1 MLTEIRSINSYN
13 AWVVVFVAIGTIASA
28 YGLAIIG
35 STVGEPD
42 FYDYFGLAA
51 KGEPGYAHT
60 TNMVGA
66 LNGVNSAGAIAG
78 SLFQAWTADYF
89 GRKRTIQ
96 LGSVVLVVGGALCAG
111 AVHMAMFLVGRF
123 IAGMGSGILT
133 CIVPIYQAEVSTAET
148 RGAMVAMT
156 DVMYSMGYSLA
167 GWLGYACYHVNASS
181 PNASFA
187 WRFPLAVQV
196 LFPLIV
202 LAGSP
207 WIPYSPRW
215 LMQQDRREEALSIL
229 ERLHA
234 TPEDAQHLK
243 ARREFDLIDEQY
255 KLDQALSLGRSFEL
269 FRTLPNRRRALVAS
283 ILMWGDQFLGVYVM
297 TNYGVIIYG
306 NLGLT
311 GDIPLLLNACWNSF
325 TMIGNSWTAFSVD
338 RFGRRTYLLL
348 GTVGCIVSLIFLC
361 ALSAEYLNTSHLPG
375 LRAAVFFMFFFI
387 FWWSFFMDATQYV
400 YVAEIFPN
408 HLRPQGVALGLSV
421 FYLASEVTLVGAPVA
436 LDRIGWKF
444 YLVLIIPSAC
454 YLVALYFL
462 FPETKGKTLEEI
474 GALFGDTH
482 VAAVT
487 EGQGCMEDGTGGSID
502 EKPEAV
508 EGEKNDWMD
517 VTPDLRV

>member
-13 AWVVVFVAIGTIASA
+13 TWVVVFVAVGTIASA

-96 LGSVVLVVGGALCAG
+96 LGSVVLVIGGALCSG
-111 AVHMAMFLVGRF
+111 AVHMAMFLVARF
-123 IAGMGSGILT
+123 IAGMGTGILT

-156 DVMYSMGYSLA
+156 GVMYSMGYSLA
-167 GWLGYACYHVNASS
+167 GWLGYACYHFNASS

-243 ARREFDLIDEQY
+243 ARREFDVIDEQY

-269 FRTLPNRRRALVAS
+269 FRTSPNRRRALVAS

-297 TNYGVIIYG
+297 ANYGVIIYG

-348 GTVGCIVSLIFLC
+348 GTMGCIVSLIFLC

-436 LDRIGWKF
+436 LDRIGWTF

-474 GALFGDTH
+474 GALFGDTQ

-487 EGQGCMEDGTGGSID
+487 EGQGHMEDGTGGSID
-502 EKPEAV
+502 EKPEAIGGKV
-508 EGEKNDWMD
+508 
-517 VTPDLRV
+517 

>member
-96 LGSVVLVVGGALCAG
+96 LGSVVLIVGGALCAG

-156 DVMYSMGYSLA
+156 GVMYSMGYSLA

-375 LRAAVFFMFFFI
+375 LRTAVFFMFFFI

>member
-1 MLTEIRSINSYN
+1 MLSELRSINSYN
-13 AWVVVFVAIGTIASA
+13 AWVVVFVAVGTIASA

-35 STVGEPD
+35 STVGEPG
-42 FYDYFGLAA
+42 FYRYFGLAP
-51 KGEPGYAHT
+51 KGTPGYDHT

-78 SLFQAWTADYF
+78 SLLQAWTADAF
-89 GRKRTIQ
+89 SRKRTIQ
-96 LGSVVLVVGGALCAG
+96 LGSVILIIGGALCSG

-123 IAGMGSGILT
+123 IAGAGSGILT

-156 DVMYSMGYSLA
+156 GVMYSMGYSLA
-167 GWLGYACYHVNASS
+167 GWLGYACYFTDPNS
-181 PNASFA
+181 PRASFA
-187 WRFPLAVQV
+187 WRFPLAAQV

-207 WIPYSPRW
+207 MLPYSPRW
-215 LMQQDRREEALSIL
+215 LLQQGRREEALSVL
-229 ERLHA
+229 ERLHE
-234 TPEDAQHLK
+234 TSEDVQHVKAQQ
-243 ARREFDLIDEQY
+243 EFDLIDEQF
-255 KLDQALSLGRSFEL
+255 KLDQTLSLGRRFEL
-269 FRTLPNRRRALVAS
+269 FRTAPNRRRALVAS
-283 ILMWGDQFLGVYVM
+283 LLMWGDQFLGVYVM
-297 TNYGVIIYG
+297 TNYGVIIYS

-311 GDIPLLLNACWNSF
+311 GSIPLLLNACWNSF

-338 RFGRRTYLLL
+338 RFGRRTYLLT

-361 ALSAEYLNTSHLPG
+361 ALSAQYLGSDHLPG

-408 HLRPQGVALGLSV
+408 HLRPQGVALGLTV

-454 YLVALYFL
+454 YLVTLYFL

-474 GALFGDTH
+474 GALFGDTN
-482 VAAVT
+482 VATVT
-487 EGQGCMEDGTGGSID
+487 EGERMEEGKNNTAEL
-502 EKPEAV
+502 EKSEVASPE
-508 EGEKNDWMD
+508 K
-517 VTPDLRV
+517 T

>member
-156 DVMYSMGYSLA
+156 GVMYSMGYSLA

-229 ERLHA
+229 EHLHA

-421 FYLASEVTLVGAPVA
+421 FYVASEVTLVGAPVA

-487 EGQGCMEDGTGGSID
+487 EGQGRMEDGTGGSID

>member
-13 AWVVVFVAIGTIASA
+13 AWVVVFVAVGTIASA

-96 LGSVVLVVGGALCAG
+96 LGSVVLVIGGALCSG

-133 CIVPIYQAEVSTAET
+133 CIVPIYQAEVSMAET

-156 DVMYSMGYSLA
+156 GVMYSMGYSLA

-234 TPEDAQHLK
+234 TPVDAQHLK

-269 FRTLPNRRRALVAS
+269 FRTSPNRRRALVAS
-283 ILMWGDQFLGVYVM
+283 CGA
-297 TNYGVIIYG
+297 T
-306 NLGLT
+306 
-311 GDIPLLLNACWNSF
+311 SF
-325 TMIGNSWTAFSVD
+325 WAS
-338 RFGRRTYLLL
+338 
-348 GTVGCIVSLIFLC
+348 
-361 ALSAEYLNTSHLPG
+361 TS
-375 LRAAVFFMFFFI
+375 
-387 FWWSFFMDATQYV
+387 
-400 YVAEIFPN
+400 
-408 HLRPQGVALGLSV
+408 
-421 FYLASEVTLVGAPVA
+421 
-436 LDRIGWKF
+436 
-444 YLVLIIPSAC
+444 
-454 YLVALYFL
+454 
-462 FPETKGKTLEEI
+462 
-474 GALFGDTH
+474 
-482 VAAVT
+482 
-487 EGQGCMEDGTGGSID
+487 
-502 EKPEAV
+502 
-508 EGEKNDWMD
+508 
-517 VTPDLRV
+517 